1 MAIRVK
7 INIDWAKAKQQL
19 IEEIDKRVI
28 IAFQNACDDAV
39 NYAKSNHTGRYTDQ
53 TGALN
58 SSTGYQLYKDGSL
71 IHSAFEASQGGS
83 DSDSDGAKAKGIAA
97 GEKAAAERASQL
109 GAHICA
115 VIVAG
120 MPYAVF
126 VESKGYD
133 VLTSASKQF
142 PNFLQKRMDEAFKNE
157 DVPWSISDG

>member
-1 MAIRVK
+1 MAIKVK
-7 INIDWAKAKQQL
+7 VNIDWAKVKQQL
-19 IEEIDKRVI
+19 IEQIDARVI
-28 IAFQNACDDAV
+28 FAFQNACNDAV
-39 NYAKSNHTGRYTDQ
+39 TFAKTKHGYTQQ

-71 IHSAFEASQGGS
+71 IHSRFEQSQGGS
-83 DSDSDGAKAKGIAA
+83 DEDGARAKGVAA
-97 GEKAAAERASQL
+97 GEKAASERASQL

-120 MPYAVF
+120 MPYAIF

-142 PNFLQKRMDEAFKNE
+142 PDFLQKRMDEAFKNE
-157 DVPWSISDG
+157 NVPYSITPD